1 MPTVA
6 MDASGLEFE
15 LPDSVP
21 IDAEHTLNQLTSRFR
36 SLKDG
41 VPELVKNSKDQY
53 SRLGVTDR
61 EHRQIIV
68 MASTERLA
76 LAVIDFAGAPA
87 KNFVGWTVWSDPN
100 AGSSFLANDIEAG
113 HGNGGKAF
121 MVRGGTSKAFLD
133 SCFEGRR
140 TSKGFVNDK
149 PGQKYKPGFR
159 VVGGTI
165 LNDVP
170 EPDPEARLDGLLA
183 QLGSSLE
190 ALPARARATFSA
202 RKAYTVAFVQKVAEW
217 EDKRKGKLAQHIAQ
231 SLLDTVASHGQT
243 AMSVETC
250 EVWVIVDGVVVGN
263 GPVEPF
269 KVEPFAGFETPR
281 EFPIPNILPDPETG
295 EPVNIL
301 AGSSGPD
308 YLRLQTSGR
317 QLQMSS
323 ETRAKNVIRVWNHR
337 NNVATWPL
345 QALHSVSSAS
355 FIYGELRCQSLNG
368 EHLSGADRI
377 HLSDTPLVRALQRW
391 VGERV
396 EELANDL
403 HCAMAEQTN
412 PKERERARTALSSIR
427 DLMRKFLDPDSAGA
441 QVHASSSG
449 TAAGSGGVGSKP
461 EREKDQFGARIDRIQ
476 LEGGRS
482 DLAVITGTKI
492 PLLFSA
498 QEVSEAGDVR
508 PIKNFKPVLH
518 CDPKGQFQLDEANT
532 LRALHDGVGKI
543 WLTTTDGAV
552 TSNRVEVWCGKATD
566 VTLQPP
572 TEPLRQGEKKQL
584 SVTFV
589 TDYGPLDDALIDAAV
604 LEPEMGM
611 IGRHGR
617 FTAGRN
623 EGTATIRVK
632 YAAGI
637 AEFRDF
643 VVQIGPEAVP
653 PTEGQ
658 GDQGGDVPEILLCG
672 DHAPNMAEFPP
683 ERRTMPG
690 GPEYPTII
698 EDPLFQNIVWIN
710 PNSKEAMRVRKS
722 RGGPSGVGKVTSA
735 TFMHFVALKCFDILK
750 RLYVRQ
756 QIAGGTVTEYGY
768 MQLAAEAEIECADFI
783 DAAWELS
790 DELLGKEGLL
800 NG

>member
-1 MPTVA
+1 MPVVA
-6 MDASGLEFE
+6 KDSNELEFD
-15 LPDSVP
+15 LPDSIP
-21 IDAEHTLNQLTSRFR
+21 IDSEHTLDQLTPRFR
-36 SLKDG
+36 SVRDG

-53 SRLGVTDR
+53 SRLGISDR
-61 EHRQIIV
+61 EHRQIV
-68 MASTERLA
+68 VLASTEHRA
-76 LAVIDFAGAPA
+76 LAVIDFAGASP
-87 KNFVGWTVWSDPN
+87 KNFDAWTVWSNPN
-100 AGSSFLANDIEAG
+100 AGSAFLAKDIEAG

-121 MVRGGTSKAFLD
+121 MVRAATSRAFLD
-133 SCFEGRR
+133 SCIDGRR
-140 TSKGFVNDK
+140 TSKGFVNDEA
-149 PGQKYKPGFR
+149 GQKYKPGFR
-159 VVGGTI
+159 VVSGVT

-170 EPDPEARLDGLLA
+170 EADPKGRLGELLA
-183 QLGSSLE
+183 QLGATLDV
-190 ALPARARATFSA
+190 LPDRARAA
-202 RKAYTVAFVQKVAEW
+202 LNKRKAYTVAFVQSVVEW
-217 EDKRKGKLAQHIAQ
+217 EDKRKGKLAKHVEQ

-250 EVWVIVDGVVVGN
+250 EVWVIVDGAVVGN

-269 KVEPFAGFETPR
+269 KVEPFVGFEAPR
-281 EFPIPNILPDPETG
+281 EYPIPNILPDPETG
-295 EPVNIL
+295 EPVNVL
-301 AGSSGPD
+301 EGSSGPD

-355 FIYGELRCQSLNG
+355 FIYGELRCQSLLG

-377 HLSDTPLVRALQRW
+377 HLSDTPLVRALQKW

-403 HCAMAEQTN
+403 HRAMAEQTN

-427 DLMRKFLDPDSAGA
+427 DLMRKFLDPDSSGS
-441 QVHASSSG
+441 QVRATSSG

-518 CDPKGQFQLDEANT
+518 CDPEGQFQLDEANT

-566 VTLQPP
+566 VTLQLP

-584 SVTFV
+584 SVTFA

-623 EGTATIRVK
+623 EGTATVRVK
-632 YAAGI
+632 YAVGT

-643 VVQIGPEAVP
+643 VVQIGADAVP
-653 PTEGQ
+653 PLEGQ
-658 GDQGGDVPEILLCG
+658 GDEGGDVPEILLCG
-672 DHAPNMAEFPP
+672 DQAPNMAEFPP
-683 ERRTMPG
+683 EQRTMPG

-756 QIAGGTVTEYGY
+756 QIAGGTITEFEY
-768 MQLAAEAEIECADFI
+768 MQLAAEAEIECSDFI

>member
-1 MPTVA
+1 MPVA
-6 MDASGLEFE
+6 EADTSVLEFD
-15 LPDSVP
+15 LPESVP

-53 SRLGVTDR
+53 SRLGINDR
-61 EHRQIIV
+61 ESRQIVVI
-68 MASTERLA
+68 ASTDKLA

-87 KNFVGWTVWSDPN
+87 ENFVGWTVWSDPN
-100 AGSSFLANDIEAG
+100 AGSSYLAADIEAG

-121 MVRGGTSKAFLD
+121 MVRGATSKAFLD

-140 TSKGFVNDK
+140 TSKGFVNDQ

-159 VVGGTI
+159 VVGGTT

-170 EPDPEARLDGLLA
+170 EPDPEARLAELLA
-183 QLGSSLE
+183 QLGSTLE
-190 ALPARARATFSA
+190 VLPAQARAA
-202 RKAYTVAFVQKVAEW
+202 LALRKSYTVAFVQRVVEW
-217 EDKRKGKLAQHIAQ
+217 EGKRKGKLSQHIAQ

-243 AMSVETC
+243 AMTVATC
-250 EVWVIVDGVVVGN
+250 VVWVIVDGVVIGD

-295 EPVNIL
+295 EPVNVL
-301 AGSSGPD
+301 DGSTGPD

-345 QALHSVSSAS
+345 QALRSVSSAS
-355 FIYGELRCQSLNG
+355 FIYGELRCQSLFG

-377 HLSDTPLVRALQRW
+377 HLSDTPLVRALEKW

-403 HCAMAEQTN
+403 HRAMAEQTN

-427 DLMRKFLDPDSAGA
+427 DLMRKFLDPDSTGAHVNAGSA
-441 QVHASSSG
+441 G
-449 TAAGSGGVGSKP
+449 TATGSGGTGNKP
-461 EREKDQFGARIDRIQ
+461 ERNKDQFGTRVDRIQ

-498 QEVSEAGDVR
+498 QELSETGDALPV
-508 PIKNFKPVLH
+508 KNFKAVLH
-518 CDPKGQFQLDEANT
+518 CDPAGQFQLDEAN
-532 LRALHDGVGKI
+532 LLHALQDGVGKI
-543 WLTTTDGAV
+543 WLTTIDGQVA
-552 TSNRVEVWCGKATD
+552 SNRVEIWCGKATS
-566 VTLQPP
+566 VSLQPP
-572 TEPLRQGEKKQL
+572 SEPLKQGEKKQL

-589 TDYGPLDDALIDAAV
+589 TDYGPLDDALVDARV
-604 LEPEMGM
+604 VEPEMGM

-617 FTAGRN
+617 FTAGKN
-623 EGTATIRVK
+623 EGIATVRVK
-632 YAAGI
+632 YAGGSN
-637 AEFRDF
+637 EFCDF
-643 VVQIGPEAVP
+643 TIHVGPDAVP
-653 PTEGQ
+653 PPEGQ
-658 GDQGGDVPEILLCG
+658 GDEGSDVPDILLCG
-672 DHAPNMAEFPP
+672 DQAPNMAEFPP
-683 ERRTMPG
+683 EQRTMSG

-698 EDPLFQNIVWIN
+698 EDPLFPNIVWIN
-710 PNSKEAMRVRKS
+710 PNSKEALRVRKS
-722 RGGPSGVGKVTSA
+722 RGGPSGVARVTSA
-735 TFMHFVALKCFDILK
+735 TFMQFVALKCFDILK

-756 QIAGGTVTEYGY
+756 KIAGRTITEYEY
-768 MQLAAEAEIECADFI
+768 MQLAVEAEIECADFI
-783 DAAWELS
+783 DAAWGLS
-790 DELLGKEGLL
+790 DEVLSKEALP